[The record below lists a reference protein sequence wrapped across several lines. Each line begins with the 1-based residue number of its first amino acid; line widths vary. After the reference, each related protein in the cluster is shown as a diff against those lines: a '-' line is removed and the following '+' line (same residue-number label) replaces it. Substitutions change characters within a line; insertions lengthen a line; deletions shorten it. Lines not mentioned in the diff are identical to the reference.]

1 MYDYSRTASEEQS
14 FGIFQN
20 VRDVVSSYLSSVHK
34 MDLGREYPKV
44 TTESDY
50 KFRVEGQI
58 PSTGQ
63 TFSMVGEMRLQGA
76 GLGLALKVAFSDFQ
90 VSEHEMPEV
99 PPEVL
104 ALEAADFGPEFEG
117 SEFLK
122 SFRRRMVEWRAGQTS
137 LTQLKATLKQIAGRV
152 PPARGP
158 SGNPLAKTVNKA
170 IKAIHEL
177 PGGKS

>member
-1 MYDYSRTASEEQS
+1 MS
-14 FGIFQN
+14 
-20 VRDVVSSYLSSVHK
+20 VRI
-34 MDLGREYPKV
+34 R
-44 TTESDY
+44 
-50 KFRVEGQI
+50 
-58 PSTGQ
+58 
-63 TFSMVGEMRLQGA
+63 QGLPIIA
-76 GLGLALKVAFSDFQ
+76 GLGVALKVAFSDFQ
-90 VSEHEMPEV
+90 VSEHKMPEV
-99 PPEVL
+99 PSEVL